1 MLTPVPL
8 RISWREYAPLRKG
21 CQGPRGLLGIRVARR
36 SLDMLSED
44 AVRTGPILVIDDDQV
59 VRELVRSVLTGAGH
73 EVLEAFGGQ
82 EGIEVAR
89 KTQPTMILLGIMMS
103 GVHGIG
109 TCERLKRDPVLHDIP
124 VVGVTDSHDLADTER
139 AFRAGAEFF
148 LAKPFG
154 PESLLQVVGMALER
168 AERRSPSQRLHPRFR
183 ARVPVRCVLGKDAEV
198 VGTTGNL
205 SLGGLLLMLPKK
217 LATGAVFRL
226 GLELPKGLVPAE
238 GAVMWERSQPLDD
251 GSFLHGIRFLRFVE
265 DTGPVQYR
273 RFLSEVAASS
283 PA

>member
-1 MLTPVPL
+1 M
-8 RISWREYAPLRKG
+8 S
-21 CQGPRGLLGIRVARR
+21 
-36 SLDMLSED
+36 SEN
-44 AVRTGPILVIDDDQV
+44 AVRTGPILVIDDDHV
-59 VRELVRSVLTGAGH
+59 MRELARSVLTGVGH
-73 EVLEAFGGQ
+73 QVLEAFGGQ
-82 EGIEVAR
+82 EGIEIAR
-89 KTQPTMILLGIMMS
+89 KTQPTIILLSIMMS

-124 VVGVTDSHDLADTER
+124 VVGVTDSQDLADTEQ

-148 LAKPFG
+148 LAKPVG
-154 PESLLQVVGMALER
+154 PETLLQVVGMALER

-183 ARVPVRCVLGKDAEV
+183 ARVPVRCALGTDAEV

-238 GAVMWERSQPLDD
+238 GAVMWERSKPLDD
-251 GSFLHGIRFLRFVE
+251 GSFLHGVRFLRFV
-265 DTGPVQYR
+265 DDAGPMQYR
-273 RFLSEVAASS
+273 CFLSEIAASS

>member
-1 MLTPVPL
+1 MC
-8 RISWREYAPLRKG
+8 G
-21 CQGPRGLLGIRVARR
+21 
-36 SLDMLSED
+36 ED
-44 AVRTGPILVIDDDQV
+44 AVRTEPILVIDDDQV
-59 VRELVRSVLTGAGH
+59 VRALVTSVLTGASYK
-73 EVLEAFGGQ
+73 VLEALGGQ
-82 EGIEVAR
+82 EGIEIAR
-89 KTQPTMILLGIMMS
+89 KTQPTIILLRIKMG

-109 TCERLKRDPVLHDIP
+109 TCERLKRDAVLHDIP
-124 VVGVTDSHDLADTER
+124 VVGVTDSQDLADTEQ

-148 LAKPFG
+148 LARPFE
-154 PESLLQVVGMALER
+154 PEALLQVVGMALER

-183 ARVPVRCVLGKDAEV
+183 ARVPVRCAVGTDAEV

-217 LATGAVFRL
+217 LTTGAVFRL

-238 GAVMWERSQPLDD
+238 GAVMWERSKPLDD

-265 DTGPVQYR
+265 DAGPMQYR
-273 RFLSEVAASS
+273 CFLSEIAATS

>member
-1 MLTPVPL
+1 MD
-8 RISWREYAPLRKG
+8 EE
-21 CQGPRGLLGIRVARR
+21 RR
-36 SLDMLSED
+36 
-44 AVRTGPILVIDDDQV
+44 GPILVIDDDHPA
-59 VRELVRSVLTGAGH
+59 RELARSILTGAGH

-82 EGIEVAR
+82 EGIELAR
-89 KTQPTMILLGIMMS
+89 KTQPATILLRIMMS

-124 VVGVTDSHDLADTER
+124 VVGVTDSNDLADTER

-168 AERRSPSQRLHPRFR
+168 AERRSPNQRLHPRFR
-183 ARVPVRCVLGKDAEV
+183 ARVPVRCALGSDAEV

-217 LATGAVFRL
+217 LATGVVFRL

-238 GAVMWERSQPLDD
+238 GAVMWERSKPLDD
-251 GSFLHGIRFLRFVE
+251 GSFLHGIRFLRFME
-265 DTGPVQYR
+265 DAGPVQYR
-273 RFLSEVAASS
+273 RFLSEVAATS